1 MWAFAIFNTKN
12 YKLILSRDRFG
23 EKPLYYK
30 KTNHGIYFGSEIG
43 YIKNLENKSLKLNII
58 KFRIFAKYG
67 YNSVFLDDK
76 TFFKKVNSLEPSKN
90 LFLIKNK
97 IKIKK
102 YWFLEKLNVKNL
114 NEKSNIK
121 KIKKLLNLSVSK
133 RLRTDVN
140 NSLYLSGGIDSS
152 GILSMCK
159 KKITTFSIS
168 NVTSKIYDEKNI
180 IDKNVK
186 FFDVKNYMH
195 EVKKIDLLNEF
206 KELSKKYQSPIL
218 NINSLPQYY
227 LNKKIRN
234 QGFKV
239 VLSGIGADEIFAGY
253 YDHFLHYLNSIK
265 KSKNLFNKNLNLFK
279 NLILPKIRNSD
290 FKDLSRINNP
300 IYSRIRERNEFNI
313 AVKKI
318 RLKKNIIKKSFK
330 SSIKNALIYQ
340 LKECLYPGLYNDDL
354 NAMSTSIEN
363 RSPYLDSSIVKSAF
377 EMDSKFYMKNLSNKY
392 ILREALKFKILPE
405 IYNNKFKIGY
415 NFNLNNFPNLNK
427 SKILKLIDK
436 NTKSISKIYNKVYLS
451 NYIKSLNFIK
461 LNNEQSKFLFRVI
474 SIVFF
479 IKYSKLCEKN

>member
-1 MWAFAIFNTKN
+1 MCGIAGYIGKKIIKDTTLKNTINLMHTRGPDASDYKIFKSSNVNCYFLHSRLSIIDNNIRSNQPFIYKKLLMVFNGEIYNYLELKKKLIKKGYKFITKSDTEVLIKAYDFYGNKVFDELEGMWAFAIFNTKN

-102 YWFLEKLNVKNL
+102 YWFLEKLNEKNL

-159 KKITTFSIS
+159 KKTTTFSIS

-227 LNKKIRN
+227 LNKKIRK

-279 NLILPKIRNSD
+279 NLIVPKIRNSD

-313 AVKKI
+313 AVKKV
-318 RLKKNIIKKSFK
+318 RLKKI
-330 SSIKNALIYQ
+330 
-340 LKECLYPGLYNDDL
+340 
-354 NAMSTSIEN
+354 
-363 RSPYLDSSIVKSAF
+363 
-377 EMDSKFYMKNLSNKY
+377 
-392 ILREALKFKILPE
+392 
-405 IYNNKFKIGY
+405 
-415 NFNLNNFPNLNK
+415 
-427 SKILKLIDK
+427 
-436 NTKSISKIYNKVYLS
+436 
-451 NYIKSLNFIK
+451 
-461 LNNEQSKFLFRVI
+461 
-474 SIVFF
+474 
-479 IKYSKLCEKN
+479 